1 MTVGMATVLQV
12 YSHPDPRQMHQRPEQ
27 RKLPTKNERPHSRHA
42 LLRWNSAVPR
52 QALIVTSLHG
62 GGLWG
67 RLAPQPLAQKTDHPR
82 FAGGAASVPLEGFE
96 VSSAATNCF
105 SSTQTNAS
113 TTCGRLP
120 EAFFSIGIGG
130 HTNCVHRQCRL
141 GGESRSAL
149 TKGEAPAS
157 ETPAL
162 RHWRRKSAAGTS
174 TKLSPDKSSRM
185 APPRAPACS
194 RACCSSWSH
203 LCRSLPS
210 SRNVSWSA
218 PGCRVIL
225 SMTSRVLPSSGI
237 SRISRRTSNAH
248 AQAPGATRHWRR
260 STDSIA

>member
-1 MTVGMATVLQV
+1 MTAAMAAVLQDFA
-12 YSHPDPRQMHQRPEQ
+12 HLARRQMHQRPEQ
-27 RKLPTKNERPHSRHA
+27 RQLPTKDERPHSCHT

-174 TKLSPDKSSRM
+174 TKLSPDKSRRM
-185 APPRAPACS
+185 APPRAAACS

-203 LCRSLPS
+203 PCRSLPS